1 MNPISKADRVILDL
15 MQKDARVTIEALAEA
30 SGLSPSSAQRRVQ
43 NLRRQKIITGD
54 AAVVDPRALGY
65 GLSMIVELEVEHDHP
80 ELALALHR
88 WLAACP
94 QVQNAWHVT
103 GRGDYILSVIVQSVE
118 DFDAMM
124 ERLMAD
130 NRLVRKY
137 TTSVALK
144 TLKRTLAVPVNFD
157 SQRAEHVRSF

>member
-1 MNPISKADRVILDL
+1 MKPISNADRAILDL
-15 MQKDARVTIEALAEA
+15 MQKDGRVTIVALAEA

-54 AAVVDPRALGY
+54 TVLVDPKALGS
-65 GLSMIVELEVEHDHP
+65 GLSMIVELEVEHDRP
-80 ELALALHR
+80 ELARALHR
-88 WLAACP
+88 WIAACP
-94 QVQNAWHVT
+94 EIQNAWHVT

-118 DFDAMM
+118 RFDV
-124 ERLMAD
+124 LMAQLMAE

-144 TLKRTLAVPVNFD
+144 TLKRTLAVPVNL
-157 SQRAEHVRSF
+157 